1 MSAYPFVMS
10 VPFVSAKAVIIGI
23 LLATA
28 FLPLA
33 SLQAQN
39 DNSRLRQG
47 VIKLPWAEN
56 TKEPILDRWVSAV
69 SNAISNTI
77 NDSRKNHFFW
87 FLIVANTLYGSMT
100 GILAAMLATRFA
112 DQMSVFEKT
121 RKTTSLITG
130 GIGLGIAVLF
140 VVMEVPINSAGRLT
154 YLALAMICA
163 AAPAWA
169 LSMMTFVILRQR
181 RLRIAQKEGYIHDS
195 GRLRVR

>member
-1 MSAYPFVMS
+1 MPAYPFVMS

-28 FLPLA
+28 FLPLE
-33 SLQAQN
+33 SLQAQD

-47 VIKLPWAEN
+47 VIKLPWAED

-69 SNAISNTI
+69 SYSISNTI
-77 NDSRKNHFFW
+77 KDSRKNHFFW
-87 FLIVANTLYGSMT
+87 FLIVVNALFGSKT

-140 VVMEVPINSAGRLT
+140 VVIEVPINSAGRLT
-154 YLALAMICA
+154 YLALAMISA

-181 RLRIAQKEGYIHDS
+181 RLKIAQKEGYIHDS

>member
-1 MSAYPFVMS
+1 MPAYPFVMS

-28 FLPLA
+28 FLPLE
-33 SLQAQN
+33 SLQAQD

-47 VIKLPWAEN
+47 VIKLPWAED

-69 SNAISNTI
+69 SYSISNTI
-77 NDSRKNHFFW
+77 KDSRKNHFFW
-87 FLIVANTLYGSMT
+87 FLIVVNALFGSMT

-140 VVMEVPINSAGRLT
+140 VVIEVPINSAGRLT
-154 YLALAMICA
+154 YLALAMISA

-181 RLRIAQKEGYIHDS
+181 RLKIAQKEGYIHDS

>member
-1 MSAYPFVMS
+1 
-10 VPFVSAKAVIIGI
+10 
-23 LLATA
+23 
-28 FLPLA
+28 
-33 SLQAQN
+33 
-39 DNSRLRQG
+39 
-47 VIKLPWAEN
+47 
-56 TKEPILDRWVSAV
+56 
-69 SNAISNTI
+69 
-77 NDSRKNHFFW
+77 
-87 FLIVANTLYGSMT
+87 MT

-140 VVMEVPINSAGRLT
+140 VVIEVPINSAGRLT
-154 YLALAMICA
+154 YLALAMISA

-181 RLRIAQKEGYIHDS
+181 RLKIAQKEGYIHDS